1 MPTQYLSGSKTL
13 TFGSARYEVNMLAD
27 QLTPSGSLTDAFGRL
42 RTSSPFTLFDSQYR
56 YSDNGKWDT
65 LTATNGAATY
75 IATENVMALAVTNES
90 GSKVV
95 RETRRVMPYQPG
107 KSLLILASF
116 CLGSRKANVRQRIGY
131 FGNDDGIFL
140 EADGETAVSLNI
152 RSRSLNT
159 TFSIPQSEWNGDK
172 FDGSGYSG
180 RTIDFTKAQIF
191 WIDIEWLGVGDVRCG
206 FVVDGHLIVAHTFH
220 NDNARTTTYMSTA
233 CLPIR
238 YEIENLAATSGSTT
252 MKQICSSAISEGGY
266 EPITKQWAAT
276 RTTAIASTTVA
287 NGYAP
292 VVSLRLK
299 SGYTDSIVLPS
310 QVHIV
315 GTGNGSIYEYA
326 LIRNASITGGS
337 WTTHTGSGSVLE
349 YNITA
354 TSMTGG
360 VVEESGLFESSNQS
374 RQIINSNLQY
384 AFEQQLG
391 RTIDGTSDT
400 FTLGVR
406 HLVTGG
412 NVYGTL
418 NWNSIL

>member
-1 MPTQYLSGSKTL
+1 MPTQYLSSSKTL
-13 TFGSARYEVNMLAD
+13 TYDSARYEVHMLAD
-27 QLTPSGSLTDAFGRL
+27 QLTPGGSLTDAFGRL
-42 RTSSPFTLFDSQYR
+42 RTSSPFTIFDSQYR

-65 LTATNGAATY
+65 LTATNGSATY
-75 IATENVMALAVTNES
+75 VSTENAMALAVTNES

-107 KSLLILASF
+107 KSLLIIASF
-116 CLGSRKANVRQRIGY
+116 CLGSLKPNLRQRVGY

-140 EADGETAVSLNI
+140 ETNGEDVSLKL

-159 TFSIPQSEWNGDK
+159 TLSVSQSEWNGDK
-172 FDGSGYSG
+172 FDGSGYSK

-220 NDNARTTTYMSTA
+220 NDNIRTTTYMSTA

-238 YEIENLAATSGSTT
+238 YEIENLAGTSGSTT
-252 MKQICSSAISEGGY
+252 MKQICSTVISEGGY
-266 EPITKQWAAT
+266 EQITKQWSAT
-276 RTTAIASTTVA
+276 RTGAIASVDVA
-287 NGYAP
+287 TGWAP

-299 SGYTDSIVLPS
+299 SGYTDAIVLPS
-310 QVHIV
+310 QIHII
-315 GTGNGSIYEYA
+315 GSGNSSTYEYA
-326 LIRNASITGGS
+326 CIRNATITGGD
-337 WTTHTGSGSVLE
+337 WTTHTGSGGVLE
-349 YNITA
+349 YNINA
-354 TSMTGG
+354 TSMSGG
-360 VVEESGLFESSNQS
+360 TVEDSGIFASSNQS
-374 RQIINSNLQY
+374 SALINAYLPNT
-384 AFEQQLG
+384 FEQQLG
-391 RTIDGTSDT
+391 RTISGTADT
-400 FTLGVR
+400 YTLAVR